1 MPREDPVVTREGYSA
16 DVRAECA
23 AWVVLVKVPAVPE
36 LLQVLHYEYVPD
48 IVERRKEH
56 REAHLGLI
64 SRYHG
69 DDRVVIAG
77 AVGDPPHGAMIV
89 FRDAADAEAF
99 AGEDPYVAA
108 GLVTRWRVE
117 PWTVVT

>member
-1 MPREDPVVTREGYSA
+1 
-16 DVRAECA
+16 
-23 AWVVLVKVPAVPE
+23 VPE

-69 DDRVVIAG
+69 DDRVVMAG
-77 AVGDPPHGAMIV
+77 AVGDPPHGGMIV
-89 FRDAADAEAF
+89 FRDAGDAESF
-99 AGEDPYVAA
+99 AGQDPYVEA
-108 GLVTRWRVE
+108 GLVTRWHVE
-117 PWTVVT
+117 PWNVVT